1 MKFLLMPLELVLMVV
16 FLTRNVMRVMDDDY
30 GPEAASS
37 VIPHDACPGLQALE

>member
-1 MKFLLMPLELVLMVV
+1 MKFLFMPLELMLMVV

-37 VIPHDACPGLQALE
+37 VVSRDACPGLQALE